1 MPAFLPL
8 TKLNV
13 NEMLP
18 DVLPGQNEEPGQRA
32 YGRARP
38 EDTLSADILSLH
50 QKLDNLKSRFHD
62 FEESQQKM
70 QHDVSESIAHLATQ
84 METILERLS
93 MPPSTSLPGSATSRS
108 PPNPCLQAQA
118 PQSTWSPMLRS
129 APSNALKAPP
139 PLAADS
145 VDDNAELSV
154 GKHRSMMPYEAS
166 PENDDIMAPVERCL
180 ELGIQRLK
188 KSTDINATAV
198 LSINATLR
206 WVQNALPDVRDR
218 VHSFLPMRSV
228 PVRDLELR
236 SEILRQRAIDEAAE
250 DLARTDVS
258 KVHAGN
264 PSRFMVS
271 MEQFTKFKRYQS
283 WMRYGLGIG
292 PDSWDVSFM
301 SDLQHRLQHIGTGLF
316 SSAVHMRLVTARM
329 PVLKDTHKY
338 DESPQYGEPQHQRTW
353 CHVAPP
359 NASLSP
365 LRYEGHYCVDH
376 VESFR
381 VFISPR
387 PPEGNKILP
396 WYCPAGGLHAQDLTT
411 TTAMEYSKA
420 AL

>member
-1 MPAFLPL
+1 M
-8 TKLNV
+8 KLNV

-18 DVLPGQNEEPGQRA
+18 DTLPGQNEEPGQRA
-32 YGRARP
+32 YGRVRP
-38 EDTLSADILSLH
+38 EDNFSADVSSLH
-50 QKLDNLKSRFHD
+50 HKMDHLKSRFHH
-62 FEESQQKM
+62 FEESQQNM
-70 QHDVSESIAHLATQ
+70 QNHVVQSIALLASQ

-93 MPPSTSLPGSATSRS
+93 IPLSASLPGSAPSK
-108 PPNPCLQAQA
+108 PPPRPCLQAQA
-118 PQSTWSPMLRS
+118 TPRAWSPMLRP
-129 APSNALKAPP
+129 APSNSLKAPP
-139 PLAADS
+139 PLTVVC
-145 VDDNAELSV
+145 VDDTAELFM
-154 GKHRSMMPYEAS
+154 GKTPSMMPYEAS
-166 PENDDIMAPVERCL
+166 PENDDIMAPVERRL

-188 KSTDINATAV
+188 NSTGVNATAV
-198 LSINATLR
+198 LGINATLK

-218 VHSFLPMRSV
+218 IYKFLPMRAV
-228 PVRDLELR
+228 PVSDLELR

-250 DLARTDVS
+250 EIARSYFST
-258 KVHAGN
+258 VHAGN

-329 PVLKDTHKY
+329 PVLKDNHKF
-338 DESPQYGEPQHQRTW
+338 DVAPQYGEPQHQRTW

-359 NASLSP
+359 QASLSP
-365 LRYEGHYCVDH
+365 LRYEGHHCVDH

-420 AL
+420 PL

>member
-1 MPAFLPL
+1 
-8 TKLNV
+8 
-13 NEMLP
+13 
-18 DVLPGQNEEPGQRA
+18 
-32 YGRARP
+32 
-38 EDTLSADILSLH
+38 
-50 QKLDNLKSRFHD
+50 
-62 FEESQQKM
+62 
-70 QHDVSESIAHLATQ
+70 
-84 METILERLS
+84 
-93 MPPSTSLPGSATSRS
+93 
-108 PPNPCLQAQA
+108 
-118 PQSTWSPMLRS
+118 
-129 APSNALKAPP
+129 
-139 PLAADS
+139 
-145 VDDNAELSV
+145 
-154 GKHRSMMPYEAS
+154 MPYEAS
-166 PENDDIMAPVERCL
+166 PENDDIMAPVERRL

-188 KSTDINATAV
+188 RSTDINATAV

-206 WVQNALPDVRDR
+206 WVQNALPDVRAR
-218 VHSFLPMRSV
+218 IHSFLPMRAV

-250 DLARTDVS
+250 EIARSYFST
-258 KVHAGN
+258 VHAGN
-264 PSRFMVS
+264 PCRFIVS

-301 SDLQHRLQHIGTGLF
+301 FDLQQRLQHIGTGLF
-316 SSAVHMRLVTARM
+316 SSTVHMRLVTARM

-365 LRYEGHYCVDH
+365 LRYAGHYCVDH

-411 TTAMEYSKA
+411 TTAMEFSKA
-420 AL
+420 AI